1 MPSDL
6 PAPARLRRSP
16 QQQRSRLKLRRVL
29 DAAEELLTRE
39 GASGFSTVRVAEAA
53 GISVGSLYRYF
64 PDKEAIVEALAVR
77 YWSDF
82 EDLVGAVIAADE
94 REPLDEPM
102 RAIIDVLATGFRA
115 HPGFLALWFGGLRTE
130 RVRDATRT
138 GRTSFARS
146 IERLLESRWPDSDP
160 GEREIVARIA
170 VLLGDGILR
179 EAFRIDPEGDP
190 IVLDEGRQALEAYVA
205 ARLG

>member
-1 MPSDL
+1 MSSDL

-29 DAAEELLTRE
+29 DAAEELLTSE
-39 GASGFSTVRVAEAA
+39 GASAFSTVRVAETA
-53 GISVGSLYRYF
+53 GISVGTLYRYF
-64 PDKEAIVEALAVR
+64 HDKESIVEALAVR

-82 EDLVGAVIAADE
+82 EDLVGAVVAANE

-102 RAIIDVLATGFRA
+102 RSTMDVLATGFRA

-130 RVRDATRT
+130 RVRDATRN
-138 GRTSFARS
+138 GRAAFARS
-146 IERLLESRWPDSDP
+146 VERLLASRWPQSDSA
-160 GEREIVARIA
+160 EREIVARIV

-179 EAFRIDPEGDP
+179 ESFRLDPEGDP
-190 IVLDEGRQALEAYVA
+190 IVLDEGCHALEAYAA
-205 ARLG
+205 ARLN